1 MKSFLNHFSV
11 KHHAPHNCTYLVV
24 LLFNN
29 PDTLT
34 YMFGEVNERVL
45 NKWLKCS
52 LTKEGIETK
61 KVVVWLWSPSEE
73 I

>member
-1 MKSFLNHFSV
+1 
-11 KHHAPHNCTYLVV
+11 
-24 LLFNN
+24 
-29 PDTLT
+29 
-34 YMFGEVNERVL
+34 MFGEVNERVL

-61 KVVVWLWSPSEE
+61 KVVVWLWSPSED